1 MNLVL
6 LEGTVLDDPTEATAR
21 KHFLRFHL
29 LCHLATPEQEYIF
42 PITMWSGHAIE
53 MAVHR
58 GDQVLVVGCLEVD
71 RATIQVRAMTLRRIV
86 TFMPER
92 LAVSDTPEPAA
103 DADIPF

>member
-1 MNLVL
+1 
-6 LEGTVLDDPTEATAR
+6 
-21 KHFLRFHL
+21 
-29 LCHLATPEQEYIF
+29 
-42 PITMWSGHAIE
+42 